1 MGLLIG
7 LIFYHFSKSYQRKF
21 LSSWSF
27 SWFAFAVYMLGSFL
41 ITEQIAR
48 QVPNRTL
55 YSGLSQI
62 GAFLHVFFL
71 LRGTLEFL
79 KGKPLR
85 RSTTYITLSVLVLL
99 AIISVLL
106 WSDNP
111 EGVTQRYLLRYG
123 LRTFVSSAGFLLATW
138 LVFSNRLFHRG
149 FAQKMLA
156 LFFMLYG
163 MCQAYYFLIVVLNA
177 LSIRFQIPS
186 FFGLLDLTLI
196 ACVGMSMIIWLLEN
210 EREKLRR
217 TNQELDSF
225 LYSTSHDL
233 RAPIASILGLTS
245 LSKFD
250 VQDEAAK
257 KLFVMIEDRARKMDL
272 VIEDILLLAKSKKK
286 KGKIERIDFSL
297 FLENLLDDLKFT
309 EGASRIRFIYEQ
321 NHDSLYSD
329 AAQLKII
336 LGNLLSNAVKYHN
349 TDQENAFI
357 KISFTKDEASVRIAV
372 EDNGK
377 GIPIASQSRIFEMF
391 FRATLQGEGTGL
403 GLYISKEA
411 VLRLGGD
418 ITFRSEENKGSLFII
433 HLPLLPTS

>member
-7 LIFYHFSKSYQRKF
+7 LIFYHFSKSYQRRF
-21 LSSWSF
+21 LSSWSY

-48 QVPNRTL
+48 QIPNRTF
-55 YSGLSQI
+55 YSGLCQI
-62 GAFLHVFFL
+62 SAFLHVFFL

-85 RSTTYITLSVLVLL
+85 RSTTYITLGILIIL
-99 AIISVLL
+99 AVASVLL
-106 WSDNP
+106 WYDNP
-111 EGVTQRYLLRYG
+111 EGATQRYLLRYG
-123 LRTFVSSAGFLLATW
+123 MRTFVSSAGFLLATW

-156 LFFMLYG
+156 FFFLLYG
-163 MCQAYYFLIVVLNA
+163 LCQAYYFLIIVLNA

-245 LSKFD
+245 LSKFE
-250 VQDEAAK
+250 VQDEEAK
-257 KLFVMIEDRARKMDL
+257 KLFGMIEDRARKMDL
-272 VIEDILLLAKSKKK
+272 VIEDILLVAKSKKRVSQ
-286 KGKIERIDFSL
+286 IDRIDFSS
-297 FLENLLDDLKFT
+297 FLKNLLEEIKFT
-309 EGASRIRFIYEQ
+309 EGASSIRFIYENNQ
-321 NHDSLYSD
+321 NYLHSD

-336 LGNLLSNAVKYHN
+336 LGNLLSNAIKYHN
-349 TDQENAFI
+349 PDQENPFI
-357 KISFTKDEASVRIAV
+357 KITFIKDEENVRISV

-377 GIPIASQSRIFEMF
+377 GIPAQSQSRVFEMF
-391 FRATLQGEGTGL
+391 FRATLQGNGTGL

-418 ITFRSEENKGSLFII
+418 ITFQSEENRGSLFTIN
-433 HLPLLPTS
+433 LPLLPTS

>member
-1 MGLLIG
+1 MGVLIG
-7 LIFYHFSKSYQRKF
+7 LVFYHFSKSYQRKF

-48 QVPNRTL
+48 QVANRTV

-62 GAFLHVFFL
+62 AAFLHVFFL

-85 RSTTYITLSVLVLL
+85 RSTTYIVLSVLILL
-99 AIISVLL
+99 AITSVLL
-106 WSDNP
+106 WYDNP
-111 EGVTQRYLLRYG
+111 EGATQRYLLRYG

-156 LFFMLYG
+156 FFFMLYG
-163 MCQAYYFLIVVLNA
+163 MCQAYYFLIIVLNA

-210 EREKLRR
+210 EREKLRK

-250 VQDEAAK
+250 VKDEEAK

-272 VIEDILLLAKSKKK
+272 VIEDILLLARSKKK
-286 KGKIERIDFSL
+286 VSQIEKIDFYSFLNSL
-297 FLENLLDDLKFT
+297 LYDIKFA
-309 EGASRIRFIYEQ
+309 EGSSRIQFIYENKQ
-321 NHDSLYSD
+321 EFLYTDS
-329 AAQLKII
+329 AQLKIV

-349 TDQENAFI
+349 LDQENPFI
-357 KISFTKDEASVRIAV
+357 KISFAKEGTSVWIIV

-377 GIPIASQSRIFEMF
+377 GIPLQSQPRIFEMF
-391 FRATLQGEGTGL
+391 FRATLQAEGTGL

-411 VLRLGGD
+411 VMRLGGN
-418 ITFRSEENKGSLFII
+418 ITFQSEENKGSIFTIS
-433 HLPLLPTS
+433 LPINN